1 MELEWFFMI
10 LESVESYPH
19 YHPHFEDFHWRTL
32 GGREYFAHRNEVIL
46 RCGEIPTA
54 IHLIL
59 ESWPREVWMNFG
71 EIFLIFWLIWWDLWF
86 VWEVFV
92 TRNYM
97 ISLGPFFLGGNIL
110 RGSVMDRALSTSHVA
125 NKIIFFIVLY
135 TIYKISTYI
144 HVNIYSKKKGLQSAM
159 VTSL

>member
-59 ESWPREVWMNFG
+59 ESWPRKFDEFG
-71 EIFLIFWLIWWDLWF
+71 EIFWLRMIWWDLF
-86 VWEVFV
+86 GKF
-92 TRNYM
+92 
-97 ISLGPFFLGGNIL
+97 LLHDFFGALFLGGTFWEVQWARMDKRDLEFALTSL
-110 RGSVMDRALSTSHVA
+110 RIDVMDGALSTSHVA
-125 NKIIFFIVLY
+125 NKIIFFIVPY
-135 TIYKISTYI
+135 TIY
-144 HVNIYSKKKGLQSAM
+144 
-159 VTSL
+159 